1 MTQKA
6 GQGRLPGGGTRG
18 GGQTEKH
25 LPDGGIPQKRRA
37 VGFNWILL
45 LHVLKTVT
53 LFILFFTSFLGPK
66 YYFIEEDCREGCS
79 G

>member
-6 GQGRLPGGGTRG
+6 GQGRLLGGGTRG

-37 VGFNWILL
+37 VGFNWIL
-45 LHVLKTVT
+45 
-53 LFILFFTSFLGPK
+53 S
-66 YYFIEEDCREGCS
+66 YFMS
-79 G
+79 